1 MYPVIIQ
8 EYLSRLREMQGFCI
22 TQMLDPLVIDTD
34 MGDVAALA
42 KLAAIRERHNT
53 LLMADKLLVDLLGK
67 ELDFKPKEKENVA
80 DNAAERGDGSPIY

>member
-1 MYPVIIQ
+1 MYPEIIQ
-8 EYLSRLREMQGFCI
+8 AFLARLREMQEFCK

-53 LLMADKLLVDLLGK
+53 LLMADKLLVDLLG
-67 ELDFKPKEKENVA
+67 EADRFKQKDKENVA
-80 DNAAERGDGSPIY
+80 DNSAERGDGKSIY

>member
-8 EYLSRLREMQGFCI
+8 EFLARLREMQQFCM

-53 LLMADKLLVDLLGK
+53 LLLAEKLLVDLLGK
-67 ELDFKPKEKENVA
+67 ELDFKPKDKENVA
-80 DNAAERGDGSPIY
+80 DTTAERGDGSPIY